1 VTVGA
6 RRGHRKDANTIG
18 ASVVTLLVDKSVGDA
33 YMRRVI
39 VVQRTAAFDKWLK
52 NLTDALA
59 QDAIVTRITR
69 IQSGLLGDTKS
80 VGKKVSEFRIDVGAG
95 YRLYY
100 TRQGRTLILLLCAG
114 TKKTQAADIR
124 TAEAMAA
131 ALSAPKPKPG
141 GKREQ

>member
-1 VTVGA
+1 
-6 RRGHRKDANTIG
+6 
-18 ASVVTLLVDKSVGDA
+18 
-33 YMRRVI
+33 MRRVI
-39 VVQRTAAFDKWLK
+39 VVQRTAAFARWLK
-52 NLTDALA
+52 NLTDELA

-100 TRQGRTLILLLCAG
+100 TRQGRTLILLLCG
-114 TKKTQAADIR
+114 ETKKTQAADIR

-131 ALSAPKPKPG
+131 ALSAPKPKSG
-141 GKREQ
+141 RKTKR